1 MNTAISTVNHQLT
14 IAVYGQVCRVQKQV
28 SNIALVFGIRKQ
40 FSLAWGQIF
49 RLFMPGQQQELSK
62 KKKKTFVRMGR
73 VLQYSFL
80 PPFPAGPCQVKN
92 GFAIF
97 HVVRSFYS
105 TIDSQNKRHTQTSKQ
120 KRKTGKQEKICSP
133 TFQLNF

>member
-1 MNTAISTVNHQLT
+1 
-14 IAVYGQVCRVQKQV
+14 
-28 SNIALVFGIRKQ
+28 
-40 FSLAWGQIF
+40 
-49 RLFMPGQQQELSK
+49 
-62 KKKKTFVRMGR
+62 MGR

-105 TIDSQNKRHTQTSKQ
+105 TIDSQNKRQTQTSKQ
-120 KRKTGKQEKICSP
+120 KRKKMKTGKNMLSHFSIKLLMMVERNLRKQTYIMGK
-133 TFQLNF
+133 